1 MSQAPPPLPLLRVRQ
16 LRRAHFHA
24 LIGPTP
30 AVVLVE
36 SGAKTV
42 EGDGFRVTVPAGG
55 IALLPDRVPLHIEN
69 RTGPGG
75 LYEARMIGID
85 RVRFARAEALAGL
98 SDVPRSTEIG
108 IDKPSSGLIGSF
120 RRLEEKLQDPDAVP
134 YPILNL
140 IVAELV
146 AWLAEDGLR
155 LPALA
160 PPSFAEQ
167 VRSLIEAAPDRDW
180 KAEDVAACLATS
192 EPTLRRRLRAEGLT
206 FLAILTDV
214 RMTQALALLQSTH
227 WSIAAIALSVG
238 YESPSRFAGRFRD
251 RFGLQPHEI
260 RMREHD
266 SDRIGTAIDRIGR
279 APGLAPN

>member
-1 MSQAPPPLPLLRVRQ
+1 MNQKSPPLPLLKVRQ

-24 LIGPTP
+24 LISPIPG
-30 AVVLVE
+30 VVLVE
-36 SGAKTV
+36 SGSKTV
-42 EGDGFRVTVPAGG
+42 EGDGRRVTVPAGG
-55 IALLPDRVPLHIEN
+55 IALLPDQMPLHIEN

-85 RVRFARAEALAGL
+85 RARFARAESLAGL
-98 SDVPRSTEIG
+98 SDVSRSTEIG
-108 IDKPSSGLIGSF
+108 LEEPSRGLVGSF
-120 RRLEEKLQDPDAVP
+120 RRLAETLQNPDAVP
-134 YPILNL
+134 SSILDL
-140 IVAELV
+140 RIAELV

-155 LPALA
+155 LPGRA
-160 PPSFAEQ
+160 PPSFAGQ
-167 VRSLIEAAPDRDW
+167 VRDLLQGAPDRDW
-180 KAEDVAACLATS
+180 KAEDVAACLAVS

-214 RMTQALALLQSTH
+214 RMTQALSLLQSTH

-260 RMREHD
+260 RTREAN
-266 SDRIGTAIDRIGR
+266 SDRIGARVDRIGR
-279 APGLAPN
+279 AGGLASI